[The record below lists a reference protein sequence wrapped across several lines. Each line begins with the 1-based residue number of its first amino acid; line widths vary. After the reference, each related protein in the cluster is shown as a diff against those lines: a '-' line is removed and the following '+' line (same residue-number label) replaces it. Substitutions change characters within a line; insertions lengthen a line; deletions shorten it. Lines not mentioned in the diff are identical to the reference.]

1 VLKTDVKMKFR
12 FFLFFLLT
20 FQIGFSQ
27 EHFIEKTD
35 IKGDEDQ
42 SFISTSSLLVDNDG
56 FLWHATHN
64 FLTKD
69 YLTHF
74 IKYPITGKKKENI
87 SFREII
93 KTANGNLNL
102 RSDDGVFIFNP
113 LNGNSKWILKGN
125 HILTLKEDNKGNLW
139 VLSTN
144 KVFKYN
150 ADGKINIYPIIGK
163 EFPSK
168 HRIQN
173 IKFINENVVIKSD
186 INLYLLNEKEHNFY
200 LINKA
205 TKATILK
212 DNGKLFKKNT
222 SGNYYYNNNVYQYKY
237 IPEIDKQLIDVP
249 GLNITNTVYN
259 NLIIKNKKIDFF
271 TINDIGFVFYRFIK
285 RSNNVRLEKVYSI
298 NFPIPDHYY
307 NKVFVDKNGVLWYSN
322 DGATIKIAFKKNI
335 TPYPIKYTNVRG
347 IAYDSK
353 RKNIYTVEKNHLL
366 KIDSLGKKS
375 LILEGDKYHF
385 EAVTNEKDSI
395 LWLGVT
401 SSEILKFDIQTSKY
415 KSYTLPFKN
424 LQTDKFIIN
433 YQKKLLI
440 GGKNCLVYFD
450 KEKEIFTPF
459 ESEIDFTKHFLID
472 FIKHKSKVFIATEN
486 NGLFIY
492 DIFSKKTTHYTE
504 KDAIFKLSSNT
515 IFDLHLI
522 NDDEILIGTNK
533 GLDILNFKLNT
544 LTNLGL
550 KEGLPDKRA
559 VSILE
564 SPKDFWVGTYNGL
577 SRIRKK
583 DYNITNYYVED
594 GLPDN
599 EFNRKSFYK
608 HNDSLLFFGG
618 MGGIISFNPTT
629 LPSKNKDQVLKLT
642 QVFSYNKAK
651 DTMQMNSFNL
661 KKSKEF
667 KLPYN
672 HNFISLFFA
681 SLNNDKIFY
690 RLPNLSSS
698 WLEVNNNGR
707 VNLIGLPA
715 GKHTLEV
722 ASNLIQAEANVLTYT
737 ITVDNVFYKKT
748 WVQGVFIFLLL
759 FLTYLYYFNQ
769 RQKII
774 KQNSLQLKIRELED
788 KAFRSQM
795 NPHFMFNI
803 ISNIQ
808 SVLFLKGEEVVSEY
822 ISSFATLLNITLEFN
837 ENKNITLADEITYLK
852 SYIFLQNIR
861 GDNINVD
868 ARFNLDKKLNIDGIK
883 IPTMLLQPIVEN
895 ALIHAYEEE
904 NTKKN
909 KLDLS
914 FKKDK
919 NKLIVSIRDNG
930 IGIAASLKKS
940 KSKSKSY
947 GNKILNE
954 RINIYNE
961 INPDKIL
968 FSTETN
974 NRGTK
979 VTLSI
984 PMGN

>member
-1 VLKTDVKMKFR
+1 MKLR
-12 FFLFFLLT
+12 CFLFFLLT

-27 EHFIEKTD
+27 EHFIEKID

-42 SFISTSSLLVDNDG
+42 PFKSANSLLVDDDG

-69 YLTHF
+69 YHTHH
-74 IKYPITGKKKENI
+74 IKYPITGKKKNNI

-93 KTANGNLNL
+93 KTSNGNLNL

-125 HILTLKEDNKGNLW
+125 YILTLKEDHKGNLW
-139 VLSTN
+139 VLSIGN
-144 KVFKYN
+144 VFKYN
-150 ADGKINIYPIIGK
+150 INGKIDTYPITGNK
-163 EFPSK
+163 YP
-168 HRIQN
+168 N
-173 IKFINENVVIKSD
+173 IFKTQFIEFINENVVIKSD
-186 INLYLLNEKEHNFY
+186 TKLYLLNKKKHHFY
-200 LINKA
+200 LINQT
-205 TKATILK
+205 TKTTILK
-212 DNGKLFKKNT
+212 NNGKVFKKNT
-222 SGNYYYNNNVYQYKY
+222 SGTYHYKNKTYKYKY
-237 IPEIDKQLIDVP
+237 IPEINKQLIEVP
-249 GLNITNTVYN
+249 GIIITNTTNN

-271 TINDIGFVFYRFIK
+271 VIEGPKFVFYRFIK
-285 RSNNVRLEKVYSI
+285 NTKNIRLEEVYNI
-298 NFPIPDHYY
+298 FFPVTDKYY
-307 NKVFVDKNGVLWYSN
+307 NKINVGKNGVLWFSN
-322 DGATIKIAFKKNI
+322 SEHIIKVTFKKNI
-335 TPYPIKYTNVRG
+335 TSYLLKDKNIRG

-353 RKNIYTVEKNHLL
+353 RKNIFTVEGNHLFQ
-366 KIDSLGKKS
+366 IDSLGKKTQ
-375 LILEGDKYHF
+375 ILKKPNYYLEI
-385 EAVTNEKDSI
+385 VTNEKDSI
-395 LWLGVT
+395 LWIGGT
-401 SSEILKFDIQTSKY
+401 SSHLLKFDIQTNKY
-415 KSYTLPFKN
+415 KNYALPVK
-424 LQTDKFIIN
+424 DHYSIKFIIN
-433 YQKKLLI
+433 YKKRLLI
-440 GGKNCLVYFD
+440 GGKNCLTYFD

-459 ESEIDFTKHFLID
+459 EAKIDFTKYFLID
-472 FIKHKSKVFIATEN
+472 FIKYKSKVFIATES

-492 DIFSKKTTHYTE
+492 DISSKKVTHYT
-504 KDAIFKLSSNT
+504 KNDDAFKLSSNT
-515 IFDLHLI
+515 LFDLHLI
-522 NDDEILIGTNK
+522 NDNEILIGTNN
-533 GLDILNFKLNT
+533 GLDILNFKLNK

-564 SPKDFWVGTYNGL
+564 SFNDYWVGTYNGL
-577 SRIRKK
+577 SRIKK
-583 DYNITNYYVED
+583 NNYAITNYYIED

-608 HNDSLLFFGG
+608 HNESLFFFGG
-618 MGGIISFNPTT
+618 MSGILSFNPIT
-629 LPSKNKDQVLKLT
+629 LPSKNKNQALKLT
-642 QVFSYNKAK
+642 QVFSYNKK
-651 DTMQMNSFNL
+651 IDTMQMNSFNL
-661 KKSKEF
+661 NKSNEF

-681 SLNNDKIFY
+681 SVNNDKIFY
-690 RLPNLSSS
+690 RIPNLSPS

-715 GKHTLEV
+715 GNHTLEV
-722 ASNLIQAEANVLTYT
+722 ASNLIQPKANVLAYT
-737 ITVDNVFYKKT
+737 VTVGSVFYKKL
-748 WVQGVFIFLLL
+748 WVQGIFILLMI

-769 RQKII
+769 KQKII
-774 KQNSLQLKIRELED
+774 KESSLQLKIRELED

-822 ISSFATLLNITLEFN
+822 ISSFATLLSITLEFN
-837 ENKNITLADEITYLK
+837 ENKNIILADEITYLK
-852 SYIFLQNIR
+852 SYIFLQNLR
-861 GDNINVD
+861 DNNNVY
-868 ARFNLDKKLNIDGIK
+868 AHFNLDKKLNLDSIK
-883 IPTMLLQPIVEN
+883 IPSMLLQPIVEN

-904 NTKKN
+904 NNKKN

-919 NKLIVSIRDNG
+919 NKLIVSISDNG

-940 KSKSKSY
+940 KIKSKSY

-961 INPDKIL
+961 IGPDKIL
-968 FSTETN
+968 LSTKTN

-979 VTLSI
+979 VRLSI
-984 PMGN
+984 PMGINN